1 MDSLKKHFN
10 KNHKLIEIQNKPQWE
25 ERYYYLNTMKQ
36 TEYII
41 IILLTLLA
49 SLIVFETQ
57 YGLQIVLGVYVIVSY
72 FFGSF
77 YEKIER
83 QHKDKLNTFLIK
95 DKLIKAGIKVTG
107 ILDYEKEMET
117 IEIKESDTNY
127 ISDKLENIYFVLIN
141 HKVVPYT
148 FIKFKKY
155 FNEFKGLK
163 SFMKLNGKE
172 KQTIKTN
179 IELGYKIETEDKEL
193 YMYQISTMLCFNNK
207 VLKEKNLLNGF
218 IFLMDKPNMFGD
230 LNNGIYID
238 TDMKKEDSTSEYN
251 RKQVTKSYI
260 KKIYD
265 KNKEDSKKEH
275 IEIEEVVFD
284 LFDKEQLIFNEE
296 HVANIKGGLD
306 FTINNYETLDENQKS
321 LLKDN
326 NINMIEVSDN
336 HLMLYYEINREEE
349 LFFGYDNGIT
359 LEDNIKMT
367 ILEMT
372 STTKLI
378 KEILKVD

>member
-1 MDSLKKHFN
+1 
-10 KNHKLIEIQNKPQWE
+10 
-25 ERYYYLNTMKQ
+25 
-36 TEYII
+36 
-41 IILLTLLA
+41 
-49 SLIVFETQ
+49 
-57 YGLQIVLGVYVIVSY
+57 
-72 FFGSF
+72 
-77 YEKIER
+77 
-83 QHKDKLNTFLIK
+83 
-95 DKLIKAGIKVTG
+95 
-107 ILDYEKEMET
+107 
-117 IEIKESDTNY
+117 
-127 ISDKLENIYFVLIN
+127 
-141 HKVVPYT
+141 
-148 FIKFKKY
+148 
-155 FNEFKGLK
+155 
-163 SFMKLNGKE
+163 MKLNGKE